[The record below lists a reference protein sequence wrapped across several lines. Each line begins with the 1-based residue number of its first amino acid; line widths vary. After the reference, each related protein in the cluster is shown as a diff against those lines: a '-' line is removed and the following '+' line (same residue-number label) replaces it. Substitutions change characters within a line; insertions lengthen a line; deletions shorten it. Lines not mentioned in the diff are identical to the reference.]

1 MFVCLFFSVIFLEL
15 VFYIWNTFFG
25 ASGLIDL
32 FPLTRRVVCF
42 HYSHSLSFFDDERPK
57 DKNYYYDVFFSLKK
71 KHLIV
76 ALRVLFFVLL
86 LFVSVEGQ
94 SPRRCVRVQSLRK
107 QVQYTPFPFKR
118 KKKKIIFVFFFY
130 LLPFVF
136 TTVFF
141 CCVWSIIFTH
151 HAHTYIHTHNCC
163 YYYITARVSYCLF
176 LSYFGNYLRMCVLSM
191 NLSLYISSLVR

>member
-1 MFVCLFFSVIFLEL
+1 MCGQKIKIITMMS
-15 VFYIWNTFFG
+15 
-25 ASGLIDL
+25 S
-32 FPLTRRVVCF
+32 
-42 HYSHSLSFFDDERPK
+42 SL
-57 DKNYYYDVFFSLKK
+57 LKK

-141 CCVWSIIFTH
+141 LLCLIHHFYTPRTH
-151 HAHTYIHTHNCC
+151 IHTHTQLLLLLH
-163 YYYITARVSYCLF
+163 YRTSLLLFVSFLF
-176 LSYFGNYLRMCVLSM
+176 RQLLAHVCFINES
-191 NLSLYISSLVR
+191 LSLSLLFG